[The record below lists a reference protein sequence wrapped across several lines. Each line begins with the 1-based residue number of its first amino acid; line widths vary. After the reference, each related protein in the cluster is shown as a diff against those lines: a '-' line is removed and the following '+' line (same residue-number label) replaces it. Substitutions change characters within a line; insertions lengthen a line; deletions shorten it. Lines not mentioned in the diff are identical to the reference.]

1 MKIENNNFFFH
12 GNNTLGKVE
21 RRSGVPGF
29 AFFLQGY
36 QELDGD
42 FWSSVRK
49 RLRYAKKASRLTQGR
64 LGIGLDHDSLK
75 SDKLS

>member
-36 QELDGD
+36 HELDGD
-42 FWSSVRK
+42 FFLLFGK
-49 RLRYAKKASRLTQGR
+49 GFGMQKKLV
-64 LGIGLDHDSLK
+64 D
-75 SDKLS
+75 